1 MKKLALIVISTF
13 LLLMMPQATA
23 ANTIIRITGP
33 IHQTFTGEF
42 RNDDLAQSL
51 TPSGDLGLKVFQPI
65 AKNRTWVIDAALIDE
80 VIVMSGD
87 YTLATEAEPAG
98 KEIAAAWL
106 TQLKRVT
113 TGNDVVALAY
123 GNPDISLAKRL
134 APSELKNY
142 FVYGQDRLQL
152 ALGRIVR
159 SEPEVQWSVGKSGLS
174 NPLRKSYSD
183 NRKALTRLSRVV
195 DTPELIQLRA
205 RLAQLLSPTLDKD
218 SRNYFSYSATEAVEA
233 MVNKLRIN
241 SGKYQITTSSVKL
254 PVTVI
259 NEFPVEVTVD
269 IAMLP
274 INSRVVVDSF
284 DDVVIPANSKR
295 QLEMQVDVIAPG
307 QTTVSALITDSDDD
321 TEVVP
326 EALLTLNSTVI
337 DSKVTWFT
345 TGAAILLLLAAVAQ
359 SVRRVRRRGK

>member
-1 MKKLALIVISTF
+1 MKKLALLVVSTF
-13 LLLMMPQATA
+13 LLLIMPQASA
-23 ANTIIRITGP
+23 ANTVIRITGP

-80 VIVMSGD
+80 VILMSGE

-98 KEIAAAWL
+98 KEIATAWL

-218 SRNYFSYSATEAVEA
+218 SRNYFSYSATEAVNA

-259 NEFPVEVTVD
+259 NEFAVDVTVD

>member
-1 MKKLALIVISTF
+1 MKKFALFVISTF
-13 LLLMMPQATA
+13 LLLMMPQASA
-23 ANTIIRITGP
+23 ANTVIRITGP

-98 KEIAAAWL
+98 KEIATAWL

-123 GNPDISLAKRL
+123 GNPDIALAKRL

-174 NPLRKSYSD
+174 NPLRKNYSD

-218 SRNYFSYSATEAVEA
+218 SRNYFSYSATEAVDA

-259 NEFPVEVTVD
+259 NEFAVDVTVD

-321 TEVVP
+321 TEIVP

>member
-1 MKKLALIVISTF
+1 MRKFALIIISTF
-13 LLLMMPQATA
+13 LLLIMPQSVA
-23 ANTIIRITGP
+23 ANTVIRITAP
-33 IHQTFTGEF
+33 VHQTFTGDF

-51 TPSGDLGLKVFQPI
+51 TPSGELGLKVFQPV

-80 VIVMSGD
+80 VILMSNQ

-98 KEIAAAWL
+98 KEIATAWL

-113 TGNDVVALAY
+113 EGNEVVALAY
-123 GNPDISLAKRL
+123 GNPDVSLAKRL
-134 APSELKNY
+134 APSELRSY
-142 FVYGQDRLQL
+142 FVYGQERLQL

-159 SEPEVQWSVGKSGLS
+159 SEPRVQWSVGKSGLS

-205 RLAQLLSPTLDKD
+205 RLGQLLSPTLDKD
-218 SRNYFSYSATEAVEA
+218 SREYFSYSATTAVKE

-259 NEFPVEVTVD
+259 NEFDVDLTVD

-274 INSRVVVDSF
+274 MNSRVIVGSF
-284 DDVVIPANSKR
+284 DNVVIPAQSKK

-307 QTTVSALITDSDDD
+307 QTSVSVLITGPEDD

-326 EALLTLNSTVI
+326 EAVLTLNSTVI
-337 DSKVTWFT
+337 DSRVTWFT

-359 SVRRVRRRGK
+359 SVRRVRRRVK

>member
-1 MKKLALIVISTF
+1 MKKFALIVISTF

-23 ANTIIRITGP
+23 ANTVIRITGP

-98 KEIAAAWL
+98 KEIATAWL

-113 TGNDVVALAY
+113 AGNDVVALAY
-123 GNPDISLAKRL
+123 GNPDIALAKRL

-174 NPLRKSYSD
+174 NPLRKNYSD

-218 SRNYFSYSATEAVEA
+218 SRNYFSYSATEAVDA

-259 NEFPVEVTVD
+259 NEFAVDVTVD

>member
-1 MKKLALIVISTF
+1 MKKFALFVISTF
-13 LLLMMPQATA
+13 LLLMMPQASA
-23 ANTIIRITGP
+23 ANTVIRITGP

-98 KEIAAAWL
+98 KEIATAWL

-123 GNPDISLAKRL
+123 GNPDIALAKRL

-174 NPLRKSYSD
+174 NPLRKNYSD

-218 SRNYFSYSATEAVEA
+218 SRNYFSYSATEAVDA

-259 NEFPVEVTVD
+259 NEFAVDVTVD